1 MKRTRTIIGSTP
13 RLTLRAAA
21 ALFLCVACA
30 LLPNITSAAETS
42 CVASSYKLPQQLLD
56 AATGAGFPGP
66 PPLFGLVASIQAG
79 WVPALKLYETPM
91 SVRFTRLIDALDWNC
106 AAAYSADWNDALTQ
120 ADPLVRTPPSITV
133 VSDTGKIS
141 KLFSSGT
148 EAIDLHATDPRFLC
162 AVHGWHAVLTD
173 WIPDAVS
180 TLLPVLTSLGLNG
193 GKMGYRDDIGTCFEG
208 VENGGEIDVTCLEEI
223 AENECYSP
231 ATMGQIIGRQLAEY
245 ARTDGKNFL
254 LYSLWDSFIF
264 NI

>member
-120 ADPLVRTPPSITV
+120 ADPLVRAPPSITV
-133 VSDTGKIS
+133 VSDTSEIS
-141 KLFSSGT
+141 DIFSDGT
-148 EAIDLHATDPRFLC
+148 ETIDLHATDPRFLC
-162 AVHGWHAVLTD
+162 AIHGWHAVLTD

-193 GKMGYRDDIGTCFEG
+193 GQMGYREDIGTCFEG
-208 VENGGEIDVTCLEEI
+208 VEDGGEIDVTCLEDI
-223 AENECYSP
+223 AQSGCYSP

-245 ARTDGKNFL
+245 ARTDGKIYL
-254 LYSLWDSFIF
+254 LYISCIFIF
-264 NI
+264 QH